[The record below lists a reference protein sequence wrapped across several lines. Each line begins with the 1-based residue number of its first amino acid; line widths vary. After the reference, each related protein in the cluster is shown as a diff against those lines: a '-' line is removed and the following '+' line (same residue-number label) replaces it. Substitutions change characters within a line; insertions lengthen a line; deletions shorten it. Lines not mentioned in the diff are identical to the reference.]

1 MQMGMIA
8 VLHTWGQQLSLH
20 PHLHCIVPGGG
31 INRDGQWK
39 NTRTDGK
46 FLFPVKLCQ
55 SFRAKYCAKLK
66 AKSPINTNK
75 SGRIY
80 GKTWVVLLRNLWKYK
95 VGGGIFGRYT
105 HKIAIATREL
115 KVLMLKVTL
124 ITKITEVAGAKK
136 MTLTHQK
143 FIRFLRCIFCPNVL

>member
-1 MQMGMIA
+1 MIFCIRR
-8 VLHTWGQQLSLH
+8 QQLSLH

-66 AKSPINTNK
+66 AKSPIHEQI
-75 SGRIY
+75 RQD
-80 GKTWVVLLRNLWKYK
+80 LWKT
-95 VGGGIFGRYT
+95 VGCF
-105 HKIAIATREL
+105 
-115 KVLMLKVTL
+115 
-124 ITKITEVAGAKK
+124 AKN
-136 MTLTHQK
+136 L
-143 FIRFLRCIFCPNVL
+143 